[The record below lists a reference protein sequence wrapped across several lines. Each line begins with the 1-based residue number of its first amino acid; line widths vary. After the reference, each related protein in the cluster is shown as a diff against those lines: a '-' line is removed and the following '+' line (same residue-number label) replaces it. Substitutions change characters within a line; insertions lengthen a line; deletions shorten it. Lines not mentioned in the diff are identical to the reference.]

1 MFTILTL
8 VVCYGCAFKQVLR
21 MIFPTDGRGGEG
33 RGGALPVFYW
43 SKPGN
48 LNEKPRGR
56 YLTKTMEIANDDI

>member
-1 MFTILTL
+1 M
-8 VVCYGCAFKQVLR
+8 
-21 MIFPTDGRGGEG
+21 GGEG
-33 RGGALPVFYW
+33 RGGEGLYLSVYW